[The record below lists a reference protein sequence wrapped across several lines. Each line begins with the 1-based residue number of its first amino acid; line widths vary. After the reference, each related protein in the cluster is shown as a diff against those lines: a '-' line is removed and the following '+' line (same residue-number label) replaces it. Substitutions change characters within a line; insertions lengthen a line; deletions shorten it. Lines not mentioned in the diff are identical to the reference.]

1 MANKRKTT
9 CCLPSEVRCNSID
22 SLEILPLS
30 RTSGNNVLTNMVRLE
45 GEFLMGNSGDDGFP
59 EDGEDPVR
67 STKISPYYIDDS
79 AVSNSDFTCFVSA
92 TGYQT
97 EAERFGWS
105 FVFHEFISKGSV
117 SKVSQIVKEAP
128 WWWKVE
134 GADWRH
140 PGGSETDLEGI
151 DDHPVVH
158 ISWSDALAYARWLGK
173 RLPTEAEWEYAARG
187 GLTQNKFPWGNV
199 LTPGGK
205 YQCNIW
211 QGDFPN
217 FNTEADGYAGTAPV
231 RSFVPN
237 RYGLFNMSGNIW
249 EWCSDW
255 FSPTFHR
262 DGPSENPTGPLD
274 GETKVIKGGSYLCHA
289 SYCNRYRVA
298 ARSSTSPDS
307 STGHMGFRCVRDVDD
322 HDGRGE

>member
-1 MANKRKTT
+1 MTNKRKST
-9 CCLPSEVRCNSID
+9 CCLPSEVRGNSID
-22 SLEILPLS
+22 SSEILPLNQS
-30 RTSGNNVLTNMVRLE
+30 SANNILINMVRLE

-67 STKISPYYIDDS
+67 ITKISPYYIDDS

-117 SKVSQIVKEAP
+117 SNVSQVVKEAP

-140 PGGSETDLEGI
+140 PGGSETDLEGM

-158 ISWSDALAYARWLGK
+158 ISWSDADAYARWSGK

-187 GLTQNKFPWGNV
+187 GLAQNKFPWGNV

-211 QGDFPN
+211 QGNFPD

-231 RSFVPN
+231 RSFDPN

-255 FSPTFHR
+255 FSPNFHR
-262 DGPSENPTGPLD
+262 DGPSKNPTGPLD

-307 STGHMGFRCVRDVDD
+307 STGHMGFRCVKDVDN
-322 HDGRGE
+322 HDGTEE